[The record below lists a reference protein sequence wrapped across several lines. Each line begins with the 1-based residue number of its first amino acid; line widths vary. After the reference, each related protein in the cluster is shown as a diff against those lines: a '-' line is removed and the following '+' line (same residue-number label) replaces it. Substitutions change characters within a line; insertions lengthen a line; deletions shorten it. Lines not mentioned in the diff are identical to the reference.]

1 MVNITNNNNNNN
13 KTKSKLLIVD
23 DDPDII
29 TTFKIALVSNGYI
42 VDSYTNPLEV
52 VSKFKANTYD
62 FVLLD
67 IIMPIMDGFELF
79 EEIKKIDPNVK
90 VCFMTAYD
98 VNYQSL
104 IEIFGS
110 PDIEGTYFKK
120 PVEIEELI
128 KYIDKELKKNT
139 KN

>member
-1 MVNITNNNNNNN
+1 
-13 KTKSKLLIVD
+13 
-23 DDPDII
+23 
-29 TTFKIALVSNGYI
+29 
-42 VDSYTNPLEV
+42 
-52 VSKFKANTYD
+52 
-62 FVLLD
+62 
-67 IIMPIMDGFELF
+67 
-79 EEIKKIDPNVK
+79 
-90 VCFMTAYD
+90 MTAYD

>member
-1 MVNITNNNNNNN
+1 
-13 KTKSKLLIVD
+13 
-23 DDPDII
+23 
-29 TTFKIALVSNGYI
+29 
-42 VDSYTNPLEV
+42 
-52 VSKFKANTYD
+52 
-62 FVLLD
+62 
-67 IIMPIMDGFELF
+67 MDGFELF
-79 EEIKKIDPNVK
+79 EELKKIDPNVK

-120 PVEIEELI
+120 PVEIDELI
-128 KYIDKELKKNT
+128 KYIDKELRKNT